1 MACVDVNGDHRCGAV
16 LLLDVIYF
24 YRYLNILVSF
34 NAEMDHFHSARANLW
49 SELHRNYA
57 VSSAELC
64 ALLPMMDHPKLQPVA
79 AVSLNNVAVLRS
91 RQTIITNPP
100 LVRC

>member
-1 MACVDVNGDHRCGAV
+1 MTSDALSGLACVDVNGDHRCGAV

-24 YRYLNILVSF
+24 YRYLNILVSS

-57 VSSAELC
+57 VSSAQC
-64 ALLPMMDHPKLQPVA
+64 SH
-79 AVSLNNVAVLRS
+79 
-91 RQTIITNPP
+91 
-100 LVRC
+100 

>member
-1 MACVDVNGDHRCGAV
+1 MARVDVNGDHRCAAV

-24 YRYLNILVSF
+24 YRYLNILVSS

-57 VSSAELC
+57 VLC
-64 ALLPMMDHPKLQPVA
+64 AVFPVTVHLQSTA
-79 AVSLNNVAVLRS
+79 SGS
-91 RQTIITNPP
+91 GQSE
-100 LVRC
+100 